1 MKEWNIILSSNPD
14 EPVKRFRLTKS
25 FVRNILLVLFAL
37 PVTIG
42 ILVLQITHINNEKQE
57 LLSVVEEKEAQIK
70 ENLTEIETL
79 KKQYDELKEEA
90 LAVQLTIEE
99 FKEFESFL
107 SELEL
112 ELPEDVEFAG
122 SGGKELPENYVTGD
136 VAENL
141 IEIRKELPKLIED
154 FERSVDRIM
163 EYKETLQTIPTFFPA
178 AEGRITSKFGNR
190 RDPFTA
196 RTSFHSGI
204 DLAGPLNTPIYAAAD
219 GIIVQAGRNGG
230 YGLSIRIEHESGYE
244 TLYAHLNEIEV
255 AVGDEVKKGDI
266 IGKMGSTGRSTG
278 VHLHYE
284 IYRNGEVIDPYLYI
298 TFHQNDK
305 GLEQAKKE

>member
-141 IEIRKELPKLIED
+141 I
-154 FERSVDRIM
+154 
-163 EYKETLQTIPTFFPA
+163 
-178 AEGRITSKFGNR
+178 
-190 RDPFTA
+190 
-196 RTSFHSGI
+196 
-204 DLAGPLNTPIYAAAD
+204 
-219 GIIVQAGRNGG
+219 
-230 YGLSIRIEHESGYE
+230 
-244 TLYAHLNEIEV
+244 
-255 AVGDEVKKGDI
+255 
-266 IGKMGSTGRSTG
+266 
-278 VHLHYE
+278 
-284 IYRNGEVIDPYLYI
+284 
-298 TFHQNDK
+298 
-305 GLEQAKKE
+305 